1 MTHTYT
7 QWHGFLQI
15 TIIKDTHP
23 YKERRATMSNTAM
36 VIIMAILVL
45 VALSLIPAT
54 FIANKKRNKTAWLD
68 GYEHASH
75 IHGTPTDRN
84 QIASDHPITTSG
96 WQLKRGEM
104 FTDGYLSALTDLS
117 LPYNQIDQQE
127 CVHNH
132 YYAKDNALTIA
143 SSVNNAATRLH
154 H

>member
-1 MTHTYT
+1 MARLSSNHYNQRHASIQRNARYYVKHSNGHHYGHTRI
-7 QWHGFLQI
+7 GGI
-15 TIIKDTHP
+15 
-23 YKERRATMSNTAM
+23 
-36 VIIMAILVL
+36 V
-45 VALSLIPAT
+45 LIPAT

>member
-1 MTHTYT
+1 
-7 QWHGFLQI
+7 
-15 TIIKDTHP
+15 
-23 YKERRATMSNTAM
+23 MSNTTM
-36 VIIMAILVL
+36 YIIMIILVL

-54 FIANKKRNKTAWLD
+54 FIANKKRNRTAWLE

-104 FTDGYLSALTDLS
+104 FTDGYLTALTDLD

-132 YYAKDNALTIA
+132 YYAKDNALTVAA
-143 SSVNNAATRLH
+143 SINNAATRLRH
-154 H
+154 